1 MWLKTPDNLG
11 PDHIEALP
19 EEDFA
24 ARLEVSRRDPVNDL
38 QKSILH
44 INANLPTPDRTVKEH
59 IETHKRVGPVPPPDA
74 RISAGEAVQVL
85 KPLPE
90 KLKTFKQN

>member
-1 MWLKTPDNLG
+1 MWLKNPDNLG

-24 ARLEVSRRDPVNDL
+24 ARLEASRQDPVNDL

-44 INANLPTPDRTVKEH
+44 INANLPTAERAVKQH
-59 IETHKRVGPVPPPDA
+59 IEIHKRLGPVPSTDPK
-74 RISAGEAVQVL
+74 IT
-85 KPLPE
+85 PE
-90 KLKTFKQN
+90 RPHACSNLCRKG